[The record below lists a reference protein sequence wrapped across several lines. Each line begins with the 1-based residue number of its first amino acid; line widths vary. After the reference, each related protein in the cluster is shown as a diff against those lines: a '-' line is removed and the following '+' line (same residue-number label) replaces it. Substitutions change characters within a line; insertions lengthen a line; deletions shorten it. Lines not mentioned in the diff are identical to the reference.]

1 MLINNKII
9 TSAVLFCVS
18 FGMAEVTKIST
29 DTSHI
34 TEIINILAQVVV
46 IIYAIISLL
55 KESPINW
62 TKVLSKIR
70 EALVLLLK
78 VFKFVKKN
86 KKKKDVSSD

>member
-34 TEIINILAQVVV
+34 TEIINILAK
-46 IIYAIISLL
+46 LL
-55 KESPINW
+55 
-62 TKVLSKIR
+62 
-70 EALVLLLK
+70 
-78 VFKFVKKN
+78 
-86 KKKKDVSSD
+86 